1 MKYIYIIIIFSMLL
15 FSNEHFEK
23 NTKEEIISSV
33 LEKYNTKIN
42 KQNIDEQNKE
52 QLLKVQKFRLEMI
65 VNTIFEINNLSVKN
79 EFKKLLIENDINNAL
94 KQFKNLSRKHPNK
107 YLKYYASVIYNDGI
121 SFYWLNDDSQAYKN
135 FMTSLQ
141 IRIKLPHTKE
151 NRSDLADNYFSLGL
165 LYKRQNKIE
174 IARKKYKESIKIRKI
189 LIIKSPNNFNL
200 SRLADITHEL
210 AEINFKNDLDL
221 SIKQYHK
228 VIEIRR
234 GLVKNDKTYNVQ
246 LLADSLNNLAVLNKK
261 LGNFQQ
267 SINLYK
273 EAYSI
278 YKNKNDG
285 RNLMFFSYMSN
296 TLINLANVYK
306 ETEKNDLA
314 ITEYNKALK
323 IKELLYKENEKI
335 FGIDF
340 ARALIIGYNQ
350 SFNKSIE
357 SLNDAEKILKNYKN
371 NAKAKRLIK
380 FIDTLKNRNNH

>member
-1 MKYIYIIIIFSMLL
+1 M
-15 FSNEHFEK
+15 
-23 NTKEEIISSV
+23 
-33 LEKYNTKIN
+33 
-42 KQNIDEQNKE
+42 
-52 QLLKVQKFRLEMI
+52 
-65 VNTIFEINNLSVKN
+65 
-79 EFKKLLIENDINNAL
+79 
-94 KQFKNLSRKHPNK
+94 
-107 YLKYYASVIYNDGI
+107 
-121 SFYWLNDDSQAYKN
+121 
-135 FMTSLQ
+135 
-141 IRIKLPHTKE
+141 
-151 NRSDLADNYFSLGL
+151 
-165 LYKRQNKIE
+165 QNKIE

>member
-1 MKYIYIIIIFSMLL
+1 MLL